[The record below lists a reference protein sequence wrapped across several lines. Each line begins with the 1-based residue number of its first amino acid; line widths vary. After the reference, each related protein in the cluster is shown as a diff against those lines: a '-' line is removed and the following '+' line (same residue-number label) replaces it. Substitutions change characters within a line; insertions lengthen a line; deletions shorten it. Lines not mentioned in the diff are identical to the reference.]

1 MIRKKFGA
9 PALLL
14 GSAVFLHAGLA
25 QADDGQGFYFSGGVG
40 QSTVDIS
47 KGGLDDELAFL
58 LEDDLGLEILDGS
71 SSLDD
76 SDTALG
82 LTVGYKFSP
91 YVAVEVAYLHLG
103 EASYKASGTV
113 SDGLGQFDI
122 NARITAKSKGPALS
136 ALGLWP
142 INDAFDLYARLG
154 VYFADTDI
162 KATVSDGVDS
172 LSDGVSASS
181 ENLLYGV
188 GANWNINERW
198 SLRLDYQMFKD
209 VGDDDKTGETDI
221 DMISL
226 GVFFRL

>member
-1 MIRKKFGA
+1 MITKKFGA

-25 QADDGQGFYFSGGVG
+25 QAEGQGFYFSGGVG
-40 QSTVDIS
+40 QSTMDIS
-47 KGGLDDELAFL
+47 KGDLDDELGYV
-58 LEDDLGLEILDGS
+58 LEDDLGLDILDGGS
-71 SSLDD
+71 KLDD

-91 YVAVEVAYLHLG
+91 YLALEVAYLHLG
-103 EASYKASGTV
+103 EASYKAGVTV
-113 SDGLGQFDI
+113 TDGVDQYDLD
-122 NARITAKSKGPALS
+122 ARITAESKGPALS

-142 INDAFDLYARLG
+142 VSDAFDLYARLG
-154 VYFADTDI
+154 VYFGDTDL
-162 KATVSDGVDS
+162 KMTVSDGVDS
-172 LSDGVSASS
+172 LSVGASGS
-181 ENLLYGV
+181 SQDLLYGV

-209 VGDDDKTGETDI
+209 VGDEDKTGETDI